1 MERLL
6 KLDRFEGSEEI
17 TPAEWAHWYRTFE
30 NFIQSLPTD
39 PVPDKLKL
47 LTNYVS
53 PTAFAHIVD
62 CATYESAINVLKNVY
77 VKPRNVIFAR
87 HQLATRRQLVSES
100 IDSYIQSLKL
110 LAREN
115 SFKDV
120 TAAT

>member
-6 KLDRFEGSEEI
+6 RPDRFEGSKET
-17 TPAEWAHWYRTFE
+17 TPAEWAHWYRTFN

-39 PVPDKLKL
+39 PAPDKLKL

-62 CATYESAINVLKNVY
+62 CAPYESAINVLKDVY
-77 VKPRNVIFAR
+77 VKPMNVIVAR
-87 HQLATRRQLVSES
+87 HQLATRRQQVSES

-115 SFKDV
+115 
-120 TAAT
+120 